1 MYTETKQK
9 IISFYLKC
17 WNGCASLEQQAERA
31 GISRGRAWRIF
42 SAGRK
47 LHIKEVIHG

>member
-1 MYTETKQK
+1 MYTETKK
-9 IISFYLKC
+9 RLIAFYLKC

-31 GISRGRAWRIF
+31 GIPYGRAWRVF

-47 LHIKEVIHG
+47 LHLREVNNG